1 MQLSTTSVVRGLKEY
16 FVMTFAMF
24 LYAFGWIACIIPA
37 GGMGGGAT
45 GLSMLLNAVFPAL
58 SIGTFVFIINALLL
72 IIAGFIIGWNFGI
85 KTIYCIIVLS
95 IAMDAWDYILPPGIL
110 VEYTQNIDSHNI
122 LLVILGAIIAGSGV
136 AVGFSQGGSTGGT
149 DIVAM
154 IINKYKTISYGKIVI
169 SSDFF
174 IIGCSIFVASDI
186 ATGIATI
193 IYGYIMIAVYGY
205 TVDLIQ
211 SGSQQSSQIFII
223 SPKYEL
229 IADAINN
236 DAHRGV
242 TVLDGTGWYTKEDK
256 KVLLCVVKKN
266 EIFPLKT
273 LVRSIDENAF
283 MILSEAEETI
293 GLGFKEGIGDVSI
306 EPKKRKA
313 SKK

>member
-1 MQLSTTSVVRGLKEY
+1 MNISLSKFAIGIKEY
-16 FVMTFAMF
+16 VIMTLGMF
-24 LYAFGWIACIIPA
+24 MYAFGWVACIIPA

-45 GLSMLLNAVFPAL
+45 GLSMLLNAVFPSL

-72 IIAGFIIGWNFGI
+72 LIAGFIIGWNFGI

-242 TVLDGTGWYTKEDK
+242 TVLDGTGWYTKKETK
-256 KVLLCVVKKN
+256 IVMVVCRKRN
-266 EIFPLKT
+266 ASYILN
-273 LVRSIDENAF
+273 LVHSIDPNAF
-283 MILSEAEETI
+283 ITMGSVMGVYGQGFEALSKI
-293 GLGFKEGIGDVSI
+293 
-306 EPKKRKA
+306 
-313 SKK
+313 

>member
-1 MQLSTTSVVRGLKEY
+1 MKISLSQVAVGIKEY
-16 FVMTFAMF
+16 VIMTLGMF
-24 LYAFGWIACIIPA
+24 MYAFGWVACIIPA

-95 IAMDAWDYILPPGIL
+95 IAMDAWDYIIPPGIL

-242 TVLDGTGWYTKEDK
+242 TVLDGTGWYTKKETK
-256 KVLLCVVKKN
+256 IVMVVCRKRN
-266 EIFPLKT
+266 ASYILK
-273 LVRSIDENAF
+273 LVHSIDPNAF
-283 MILSEAEETI
+283 ITMGSVMGVYGQGFEALSKI
-293 GLGFKEGIGDVSI
+293 
-306 EPKKRKA
+306 
-313 SKK
+313 

>member
-1 MQLSTTSVVRGLKEY
+1 MKISLPQIAIGIKEY
-16 FVMTFAMF
+16 VIMTLGMF
-24 LYAFGWIACIIPA
+24 MYAFGWVACVIAA

-45 GLSMLLNAVFPAL
+45 GLSMLLNAVFP
-58 SIGTFVFIINALLL
+58 SITMGTFVFAINVVLL
-72 IIAGFIIGWNFGI
+72 IVAGFIVGWNFGI

-95 IAMDAWDYILPPGIL
+95 IAMDSWGYILPPNIL

-122 LLVILGAIIAGSGV
+122 LLVILGAVIAGSGV
-136 AVGFSQGGSTGGT
+136 AVCFSQGGSTGGT

-174 IIGCSIFVASDI
+174 IIGCSLFVASDL
-186 ATGIATI
+186 ATGIATV

-223 SPKYEL
+223 SPKYQQ
-229 IADAINN
+229 IADIINN

-242 TVLDGTGWYTKEDK
+242 TIIDGTGWYTKKESK
-256 KVLLCVVKKN
+256 IVMVVCRKRDASM
-266 EIFPLKT
+266 ILK
-273 LVRSIDENAF
+273 LVRTIDADAF
-283 MILSEAEETI
+283 ITMGSVMGVYGKGFEALSKI
-293 GLGFKEGIGDVSI
+293 
-306 EPKKRKA
+306 
-313 SKK
+313 

>member
-1 MQLSTTSVVRGLKEY
+1 MNISLSKFAIGIKEY
-16 FVMTFAMF
+16 VIMTLGMF
-24 LYAFGWIACIIPA
+24 MYAFGWVACIIPA

-72 IIAGFIIGWNFGI
+72 LIAGFIIGWNFGI

-95 IAMDAWDYILPPGIL
+95 IAMDSWDYILPPGIL

-242 TVLDGTGWYTKEDK
+242 TVLDGTGWYTKKETK
-256 KVLLCVVKKN
+256 IVMVVCRKRN
-266 EIFPLKT
+266 ASYILK
-273 LVRSIDENAF
+273 LVHSIDPNAF
-283 MILSEAEETI
+283 ITMGSVMGVYGQGFEALSKI
-293 GLGFKEGIGDVSI
+293 
-306 EPKKRKA
+306 
-313 SKK
+313 

>member
-1 MQLSTTSVVRGLKEY
+1 MKISLSQVAVGIKEY
-16 FVMTFAMF
+16 VIMTLGMF
-24 LYAFGWIACIIPA
+24 MYAFGWVACIIPA

-95 IAMDAWDYILPPGIL
+95 IAMDAWDYIIPPGIL

-136 AVGFSQGGSTGGT
+136 AIGFSQGGSTGGT

-242 TVLDGTGWYTKEDK
+242 TVLDGTGWYTMKETK
-256 KVLLCVVKKN
+256 IVMVVCRKRN
-266 EIFPLKT
+266 ASYILK
-273 LVRSIDENAF
+273 LVHSIDPNAF
-283 MILSEAEETI
+283 ITMGSVMGVYGQGFEALSKI
-293 GLGFKEGIGDVSI
+293 
-306 EPKKRKA
+306 
-313 SKK
+313 

>member
-1 MQLSTTSVVRGLKEY
+1 MKISLSQVARGFKEY
-16 FVMTFAMF
+16 IVMTIGMF
-24 LYAFGWIACIIPA
+24 MYAFGWVACVIPA

-45 GLSMLLNAVFPAL
+45 GLSMLLNAVFPAV
-58 SIGTFVFIINALLL
+58 SMGTFVFVINVLLL
-72 IIAGFIIGWNFGI
+72 IVAGFIVGWNFGI

-95 IAMDAWDYILPPGIL
+95 IAMDAWGYLLPPNIL

-122 LLVILGAIIAGSGV
+122 LLVIMGAIIAGSGV
-136 AVGFSQGGSTGGT
+136 AVCFSQGGSTGGT

-223 SPKYEL
+223 SPQYER
-229 IADAINN
+229 IADIINR
-236 DAHRGV
+236 DARRGV
-242 TVLDGTGWYTKEDK
+242 TVLDGTGWYTKNEC
-256 KVLLCVVKKN
+256 KVVMVVCRKRDASM
-266 EIFPLKT
+266 ILK
-273 LVRSIDENAF
+273 LVRSIDDNAF
-283 MILSEAEETI
+283 ITMGSVMGVYGQGFEALS
-293 GLGFKEGIGDVSI
+293 KV
-306 EPKKRKA
+306 
-313 SKK
+313 

>member
-1 MQLSTTSVVRGLKEY
+1 MNISLSKFAIGIKEY
-16 FVMTFAMF
+16 VIMTLGMF
-24 LYAFGWIACIIPA
+24 MYAFGWVACIIPA

-95 IAMDAWDYILPPGIL
+95 IAMDSWDYIIPPGIL

-136 AVGFSQGGSTGGT
+136 AIGFSQGGSTGGT

-242 TVLDGTGWYTKEDK
+242 TVLDGTGWYTKKETK
-256 KVLLCVVKKN
+256 IVMVVCRKRN
-266 EIFPLKT
+266 ASYILK
-273 LVRSIDENAF
+273 LVHSIDPNAF
-283 MILSEAEETI
+283 ITMGSVMGVYGQGFEALSKI
-293 GLGFKEGIGDVSI
+293 
-306 EPKKRKA
+306 
-313 SKK
+313 

>member
-1 MQLSTTSVVRGLKEY
+1 MKISLSQVARGFKEY
-16 FVMTFAMF
+16 VVMTIGMF
-24 LYAFGWIACIIPA
+24 MYAFGWVACVIPA

-45 GLSMLLNAVFPAL
+45 GLSMLLNAVFP
-58 SIGTFVFIINALLL
+58 SVTMGTFVFVINVLLL
-72 IIAGFIIGWNFGI
+72 LIAGFIVGWNFGI

-95 IAMDAWDYILPPGIL
+95 IAMDAWDYLLPPNIL

-122 LLVILGAIIAGSGV
+122 LLVILGAIIAGTGV
-136 AVGFSQGGSTGGT
+136 AVCFSQGGSTGGT

-211 SGSQQSSQIFII
+211 SGSQQSSQILII
-223 SPKYEL
+223 SPQYEL
-229 IADAINN
+229 IADAINR
-236 DAHRGV
+236 DARRGV
-242 TVLDGTGWYTKEDK
+242 TILDGTGWYTKKEC
-256 KVLLCVVKKN
+256 KVVMVVCRKRDASM
-266 EIFPLKT
+266 ILK
-273 LVRSIDENAF
+273 LVRSIDDNAF
-283 MILSEAEETI
+283 ITMGSVVGVYGQGFEALS
-293 GLGFKEGIGDVSI
+293 KV
-306 EPKKRKA
+306 
-313 SKK
+313 

>member
-1 MQLSTTSVVRGLKEY
+1 
-16 FVMTFAMF
+16 MTLGMF
-24 LYAFGWIACIIPA
+24 MYAFGWVACVIPA

-45 GLSMLLNAVFPAL
+45 GLSMLLNAVFP
-58 SIGTFVFIINALLL
+58 SITMGTFVFAINVVLL
-72 IIAGFIIGWNFGI
+72 IVAGFIVEWNFGI

-95 IAMDAWDYILPPGIL
+95 IAMDSWGYILPPNIL

-122 LLVILGAIIAGSGV
+122 LLVILGAVIAGSGV
-136 AVGFSQGGSTGGT
+136 AVCFSQGGSTGGT

-174 IIGCSIFVASDI
+174 IIGCSLFVASDL
-186 ATGIATI
+186 ATGIATV

-223 SPKYEL
+223 SPKYQQ
-229 IADAINN
+229 IADIINN

-242 TVLDGTGWYTKEDK
+242 TIIDGTGWYTKKESK
-256 KVLLCVVKKN
+256 IVMVVCRKRDASM
-266 EIFPLKT
+266 ILK
-273 LVRSIDENAF
+273 LVRTIDADAF
-283 MILSEAEETI
+283 ITMGSVMGVYGKGFEALSKI
-293 GLGFKEGIGDVSI
+293 
-306 EPKKRKA
+306 
-313 SKK
+313 

>member
-1 MQLSTTSVVRGLKEY
+1 MKISLSQVAVGIKEY
-16 FVMTFAMF
+16 VIMTLGMF
-24 LYAFGWIACIIPA
+24 MYAFGWVACIIPA

-72 IIAGFIIGWNFGI
+72 IIAGFIIGWNFCI

-95 IAMDAWDYILPPGIL
+95 IAMDACDYIIPPGIL

-136 AVGFSQGGSTGGT
+136 AIGFSQGGSTGGT

-242 TVLDGTGWYTKEDK
+242 TVLDGTGWYTKKETK
-256 KVLLCVVKKN
+256 IVMVVCRKRN
-266 EIFPLKT
+266 ASYILK
-273 LVRSIDENAF
+273 LVHSIDPNAF
-283 MILSEAEETI
+283 ITMGSVMGVYGQGFEALSKI
-293 GLGFKEGIGDVSI
+293 
-306 EPKKRKA
+306 
-313 SKK
+313 

>member
-1 MQLSTTSVVRGLKEY
+1 MKISLSQIAIGIKEY
-16 FVMTFAMF
+16 VIMTLGMF
-24 LYAFGWIACIIPA
+24 MYAFGWVACVIPA

-45 GLSMLLNAVFPAL
+45 GLSMLLNAVFP
-58 SIGTFVFIINALLL
+58 SITMGTFVFAINVVLL
-72 IIAGFIIGWNFGI
+72 IVAGFIVEWNFGI

-95 IAMDAWDYILPPGIL
+95 IAMDSWGYILPPNIL

-122 LLVILGAIIAGSGV
+122 LLVILGAVIAGSGV
-136 AVGFSQGGSTGGT
+136 AVCFSQGGSTGGT

-174 IIGCSIFVASDI
+174 IIGCSLFVASDL
-186 ATGIATI
+186 ATGIATV

-223 SPKYEL
+223 SPKYQQ
-229 IADAINN
+229 IADIINN

-242 TVLDGTGWYTKEDK
+242 TIIDGTGWYTKKESK
-256 KVLLCVVKKN
+256 IVMVVCRKRDASM
-266 EIFPLKT
+266 ILK
-273 LVRSIDENAF
+273 LVRTIDADAF
-283 MILSEAEETI
+283 ITMGSVMGVYGKGFEALSKI
-293 GLGFKEGIGDVSI
+293 
-306 EPKKRKA
+306 
-313 SKK
+313 

>member
-1 MQLSTTSVVRGLKEY
+1 MKISLSQVAIGIKEY
-16 FVMTFAMF
+16 VIMTLGMF
-24 LYAFGWIACIIPA
+24 MYAFGWVACIIPA

-45 GLSMLLNAVFPAL
+45 GLSMLLNAVFPSL

-95 IAMDAWDYILPPGIL
+95 IAMDAWDYIIPPGIL

-242 TVLDGTGWYTKEDK
+242 TVLDGTGWYTKKETK
-256 KVLLCVVKKN
+256 IVMVVCRKRN
-266 EIFPLKT
+266 ASYILK
-273 LVRSIDENAF
+273 LVHSIDPNAF
-283 MILSEAEETI
+283 ITMGSVMGVYGQGFEALSKI
-293 GLGFKEGIGDVSI
+293 
-306 EPKKRKA
+306 
-313 SKK
+313 

>member
-1 MQLSTTSVVRGLKEY
+1 
-16 FVMTFAMF
+16 MTIGMF
-24 LYAFGWIACIIPA
+24 MYAFGWVACVIPA

-45 GLSMLLNAVFPAL
+45 GLSMLLNAVFP
-58 SIGTFVFIINALLL
+58 SITMGTFVFAINVVLL
-72 IIAGFIIGWNFGI
+72 IVAGFIVGWNFGI

-95 IAMDAWDYILPPGIL
+95 IAMDSWGYILPPNIL

-122 LLVILGAIIAGSGV
+122 LLVILGAVIAGSGV
-136 AVGFSQGGSTGGT
+136 AVCFSQGGSTGGT

-174 IIGCSIFVASDI
+174 IIGCSLFVASDL
-186 ATGIATI
+186 ATGIATV

-223 SPKYEL
+223 SPKYQQ
-229 IADAINN
+229 IADIINN

-242 TVLDGTGWYTKEDK
+242 TIIDGTGWYTKKESK
-256 KVLLCVVKKN
+256 IVMVVCRKRDASM
-266 EIFPLKT
+266 ILK
-273 LVRSIDENAF
+273 LVRTIDADAF
-283 MILSEAEETI
+283 ITMGSVMGVYGKGFEALSKI
-293 GLGFKEGIGDVSI
+293 
-306 EPKKRKA
+306 
-313 SKK
+313 